1 MFEMAL
7 WTALGI
13 GTLYLLVRLVLR
25 QRHHDKLLQNLIE
38 EKGWRL
44 GANLGRALPEAL
56 ADQTL
61 SGLGDP
67 VNDHTFNIYRAIWGQ
82 HRELDFILVSCK

>member
-25 QRHHDKLLQNLIE
+25 QRQHEKLLKTMIE
-38 EKGWRL
+38 EKGR
-44 GANLGRALPEAL
+44 R
-56 ADQTL
+56 
-61 SGLGDP
+61 
-67 VNDHTFNIYRAIWGQ
+67 
-82 HRELDFILVSCK
+82 